1 MPKLH
6 GVRPCV
12 CSVCALP
19 GFHECVHR
27 NGRAVWCWRVMCSRV
42 GVVYSNRLARAC
54 MQCVCAM
61 LGWMPVCTHLPGCLL
76 LFLGTSSLPWAPH
89 ALAFCLQPILGY
101 HTYRNFLRIEASQSH
116 PAVIAFCTLLLHAP
130 SPRPQPTLAPQ
141 DSLRPAEEE
150 EGTSSPGLEV

>member
-1 MPKLH
+1 MCA
-6 GVRPCV
+6 VCV
-12 CSVCALP
+12 CCQNSMSVCTEMAELF
-19 GFHECVHR
+19 GA
-27 NGRAVWCWRVMCSRV
+27 GQSRAAGWVWCILTGVPGPVCS
-42 GVVYSNRLARAC
+42 
-54 MQCVCAM
+54 VCAM
-61 LGWMPVCTHLPGCLL
+61 LGWMPVCTHFPGCLL

-116 PAVIAFCTLLLHAP
+116 PAVIAFCTLLLQAP